1 MVKFKNSKK
10 RLGLSNSPR
19 TAATSAC
26 VGRHPLTRPSRPPSC
41 CLPSPHKRA
50 RVVFLVWPKIEYR
63 WRVNIKVPICGLF
76 QTVGCFLLPERTAQP
91 QELPSLAKEGLAAA
105 SGCCRGGSIGAFQPT
120 SLNPPINHPR
130 HSLAAVASTLFRRG
144 ELFARTSGI
153 VRPPNTPLHQFP
165 LSQRVLSC

>member
-1 MVKFKNSKK
+1 V
-10 RLGLSNSPR
+10 RR
-19 TAATSAC
+19 
-26 VGRHPLTRPSRPPSC
+26 PLTRPSRPPSC

-105 SGCCRGGSIGAFQPT
+105 SGGCRGGSIGAFQPT

-130 HSLAAVASTLFRRG
+130 HSLAAVASPPHPRRG
-144 ELFARTSGI
+144 VARPHFRNCQTTQYATAPI
-153 VRPPNTPLHQFP
+153 PV
-165 LSQRVLSC
+165 SQRVLFLRTRKA